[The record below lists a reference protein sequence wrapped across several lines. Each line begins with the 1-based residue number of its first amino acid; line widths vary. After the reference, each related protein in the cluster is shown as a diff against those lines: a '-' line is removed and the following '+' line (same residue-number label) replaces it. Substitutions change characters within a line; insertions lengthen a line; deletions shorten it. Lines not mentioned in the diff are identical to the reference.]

1 VTTSEDRP
9 RRLFI
14 GSCHYN
20 DDPIREDVRDSLSL
34 PKTNIQCAHQ
44 GEVVGQ
50 IDGLLDGKES
60 PLKVIHISNSAV
72 DTYWLVSSR
81 LCFKA

>member
-1 VTTSEDRP
+1 MT
-9 RRLFI
+9 
-14 GSCHYN
+14 
-20 DDPIREDVRDSLSL
+20 PIREDVRDSLSL
-34 PKTNIQCAHQ
+34 PKTNIQSAHQ

-72 DTYWLVSSR
+72 DVLACVVPS
-81 LCFKA
+81 LF